1 MFKGL
6 AATLGL
12 WVVGAVLLRTI
23 MVPAQVCPAIDADE
37 ATLGAQRAADWIA
50 RVQAPAGTYLYE
62 YDIEANR
69 EVPGYNVVRHAGV
82 TMSLYQLA
90 AEGYGAETLDAADR
104 GLAYMTAN
112 LVEYEGWRAFIDP
125 SDGGIEVGASA
136 LMLAGLAQR
145 RIATNDGQHDGL
157 MRDLARYLVAM
168 QQADGSFLLR
178 WLPETGEPDPTQ
190 RSRYATGEAFWSLT
204 LMHRFFPAEGWDRPA
219 RAVAD
224 YLSLYR
230 DEVEGLRFPPWA
242 DQWAA
247 FGLSEMA
254 SWPLNEDNV
263 RYARRLSERF
273 GFLIR
278 TEAQRRDSRF
288 SDLIHGRR
296 ARAAGMGTWVEA
308 LDSLWRLA
316 SVDPR
321 LSDLVPKLAERAICG
336 AGMLRDRQVSP
347 GEASNYT
354 NPGVAEGAWF
364 TEGKTRMDDQ
374 QHALSGLIRARP
386 ILAEAGK

>member
-1 MFKGL
+1 MQNFT
-6 AATLGL
+6 AEE
-12 WVVGAVLLRTI
+12 
-23 MVPAQVCPAIDADE
+23 AIGSAR
-37 ATLGAQRAADWIA
+37 LAADWIA

-90 AEGYGAETLDAADR
+90 AEGHGDATLPAADR
-104 GLAYMTAN
+104 GLAYMLAN
-112 LVEYEGWRAFIDP
+112 IVEYEGWQAFIDP

-145 RIATNDGQHDGL
+145 RIATNDGQYDAL
-157 MRDLARYLVAM
+157 MRGLSRYLVAM

-178 WLPETGEPDPTQ
+178 WLPETGEPDPNQ
-190 RSRYATGEAFWSLT
+190 RSLYATGEAFWSLT
-204 LMHRFFPAEGWDRPA
+204 LMHRFFPTEGWDRPA

-230 DEVEGLRFPPWA
+230 DDVEGLRFPPWA

-247 FGLSEMA
+247 YGLSEMA
-254 SWPLNEDNV
+254 SWPLNDDNV

-273 GFLIR
+273 GFLVR

-288 SDLIHGRR
+288 SDFVHGRR

-308 LDSLWRLA
+308 LDSLWLLASIEPRLA
-316 SVDPR
+316 
-321 LSDLVPKLAERAICG
+321 DLRPKLAERAICG
-336 AGMLRDRQVSP
+336 AGMLLDRQVAP
-347 GEASNYT
+347 HEASNYS
-354 NPGVAEGAWF
+354 NPGVAQGAWF

-374 QHALSGLIRARP
+374 QHAISGLIRARQ
-386 ILAEAGK
+386 IIAEAAR